1 MRILQRYIGS
11 TVITTILTVI
21 LVLTSLELFIE
32 FTNEFSDMGT
42 ASYGL
47 LQVLGYVG
55 MRLPADIYQFFPM
68 AGLLGSLIGLGLL
81 DSRSELIVMR
91 ASGVSIAKITWAVI
105 KAAFLI
111 MMVAIFLGEVIGH
124 FAQHTATSYKTKAMT
139 NGQAIYTKQGTW
151 MHDGQDFIRIGTIIG
166 GKRLQNITRFQ
177 FDDKRNL
184 RATSFAKQGVYKHG
198 KWIFKNIDE
207 SIFVDNKITNKHYA
221 EQQWNLKFNS
231 RLLSLVNLDSDQR
244 SLPQLYSYIHYLH
257 ANNLQGNRYEFN
269 FWQRILQPLA
279 TLVMI
284 LLSIP
289 FIFGPLR
296 TVTMGVR
303 ILAGITT
310 GSAFYLVNQFIE
322 PISTVY
328 QLPPLIVSSV
338 PIVLVA
344 ILGMVLIRRGK

>member
-11 TVITTILTVI
+11 TVITTILTVV
-21 LVLTSLELFIE
+21 LVLTSLEIFIE
-32 FTNEFSDMGT
+32 FTNEFSDMG
-42 ASYGL
+42 AGSYGF
-47 LQVLGYVG
+47 LQILGYVG

-81 DSRSELIVMR
+81 ASRSELIVMR

-111 MMVAIFLGEVIGH
+111 MIVAVFLGEGIGP

-151 MHDGQDFIRIGTIIG
+151 MRDGQDFMHIANIEGER
-166 GKRLQNITRFQ
+166 KLENITRFQ

-184 RATSFAKQGVYKHG
+184 RATSFAKQGIYKHG
-198 KWIFKNIDE
+198 KWTFKDIDE
-207 SIFVDNKITNKHYA
+207 SIFSHNKITNKHYA
-221 EQQWNLKFNS
+221 EQQWKLNFNS

-257 ANNLQGNRYEFN
+257 ANNLQANRYEFN
-269 FWQRILQPLA
+269 FWQRIFQPLA

-303 ILAGITT
+303 IVAGITT
-310 GSAFYLVNQFIE
+310 GAAFYLVNQFIE

-328 QLPPLIVSSV
+328 QLPPLIVASV
-338 PIVLVA
+338 PIALIA
-344 ILGMVLIRRGK
+344 ILGIILIHRGK

>member
-1 MRILQRYIGS
+1 MKILQRYIGT
-11 TVITTILTVI
+11 TVITTILTVV

-42 ASYGL
+42 GSYGL
-47 LQVLGYVG
+47 LQVLVYVG

-81 DSRSELIVMR
+81 ASRSELIVMR
-91 ASGVSIAKITWAVI
+91 ASGVSIIKITWAVI

-111 MMVAIFLGEVIGH
+111 MIVAIFLGEVVGP
-124 FAQHTATSYKTKAMT
+124 FAQHAATSYKTKVMT
-139 NGQAIYTKQGTW
+139 SGQAIYTKHGTW
-151 MHDGQDFIRIGTIIG
+151 MRDGQDFIHIGNIIG
-166 GKRLQNITRFQ
+166 EEKLQNITRFQ

-184 RATSFAKQGVYKHG
+184 RTTSFAKQGVYKHH
-198 KWIFKNIDE
+198 KWIFKNISE
-207 SIFVDNKITNKHYA
+207 SIFTKNKVTNKYYA
-221 EQQWNLKFNS
+221 EQRWKLKFNA
-231 RLLSLVNLDSDQR
+231 RLLSLVNLNTDQR
-244 SLPQLYSYIHYLH
+244 SLPQLYSYIRYLRGSG
-257 ANNLQGNRYEFN
+257 LQANRYEFD
-269 FWQRILQPLA
+269 FWQRVLQPLA

-310 GSAFYLVNQFIE
+310 GSLFYLVNQFIE

-328 QLPPLIVSSV
+328 QLPPLIVASV

-344 ILGMVLIRRGK
+344 ILGMVLIYRVK